1 MACAVALC
9 AIVAAIH
16 ILRQRPTFT
25 ATTELLVDPND
36 LATARID
43 AAGGA
48 TRPYPS
54 SLDSQAYVMQSRQ
67 VLDRI
72 AAELDLRKDPVF
84 APPQGSS
91 RDTSDGEAQIAERL
105 KAHLAIERV
114 GRSSVFRITTSHPDG
129 KRAEKIADTA
139 AVIYLR
145 QLKEAREEAARRIAG
160 TLTEKAEQ
168 LREGV
173 RRTELAVETFKAEN
187 GLISADQVG
196 LLADQQLASLNQ
208 QLLDAR
214 NTEEKQRTIYEQA
227 RNLTLDLLEQGTIP
241 EVLESGAIA
250 RLRERYETLREK
262 QSELAVH
269 LGPDHPRMRA
279 IDTQMAN
286 IRQTMTMELDRLR
299 QSLRS
304 SYQRAT
310 ANTRTLAEKLETLT
324 RASVDNGTAR
334 SRLRQLETEA
344 EAARSL
350 YKEAAS
356 RAEEYARQQ
365 SLATL
370 NSRILT
376 SAAPVEG
383 YAPVGL
389 LPLLGAILLGGF
401 VIGSC
406 LTWLGGLFSA
416 RRLSEEALMKRSGFP
431 VLARIPSGLGR
442 TRKSPG
448 LAQLL
453 GFRRSGR
460 KVPVE
465 VSGDGVSDVAKRLQ
479 AAMPGGHRGTIV
491 FYSVGDVDHASGV
504 AADIV
509 QALVDAGHDI
519 LYAPGAL
526 KPKATRFNSTARL
539 GLTGLAD
546 AGTEGSAPFADLL
559 KYEHLAAIGTTA
571 PLAGRSRRFSNH
583 GDIAHPSN
591 ADIVAI
597 NACGTP
603 AAKYLPQL
611 VQKADAILLF
621 MEIGRTNAPD
631 IDDLLERLGY
641 SRDIVLGIVLVEAG

>member
-36 LATARID
+36 LATAHID

-48 TRPYPS
+48 TRPDPS
-54 SLDSQAYVMQSRQ
+54 SLDSQTYVMQSRQ

-72 AAELDLRKDPVF
+72 AAEIDLRKDPVF

-91 RDTSDGEAQIAERL
+91 RDTSAGDAQIAERL
-105 KAHLAIERV
+105 KAHLAIARV
-114 GRSSVFRITTSHPDG
+114 GRSSVFRITASHPDG

-139 AVIYLR
+139 ADIYLR

-160 TLTEKAEQ
+160 TLTGKAEQ

-173 RRTELAVETFKAEN
+173 RKAELAVETFKAEN
-187 GLISADQVG
+187 GLISANQVG

-214 NTEEKQRTIYEQA
+214 NSEEKQRTIYEQA
-227 RNLTLDLLEQGTIP
+227 RNLTVNLLEQGTIP
-241 EVLESGAIA
+241 EVLESGAIV
-250 RLRERYETLREK
+250 RLRERYETLRER

-324 RASVDNGTAR
+324 RASVDNGTVR

-350 YKEAAS
+350 YKEATS

-376 SAAPVEG
+376 SATPVEG

-453 GFRRSGR
+453 GFRRTGR

-465 VSGDGVSDVAKRLQ
+465 VSGDGVSEVANRLQ
-479 AAMPGGHRGTIV
+479 AAMPGGHRGTVV
-491 FYSVGDVDHASGV
+491 FYSVGNVDHASGV

-509 QALVDAGHDI
+509 QALIDAGHDI

-571 PLAGRSRRFSNH
+571 PLAGRSRRFSSH

-641 SRDIVLGIVLVEAG
+641 SRDIVLGIVLVEAD